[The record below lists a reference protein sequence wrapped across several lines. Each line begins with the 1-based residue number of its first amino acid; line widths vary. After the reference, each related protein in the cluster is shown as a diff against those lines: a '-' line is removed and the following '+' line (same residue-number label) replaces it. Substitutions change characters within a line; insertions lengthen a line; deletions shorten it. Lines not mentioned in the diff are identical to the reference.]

1 MAIIYDLSTLDVLS
15 SGRRWI
21 RSLETVPDSYEGSGI
36 PTWLNWDMAPP
47 LPQGDAFG
55 LAMFGA
61 GFDICVDLLG
71 VQQQTGWA
79 GRWRFDARDAGS
91 YRELGREVAAQ
102 LGLLRG

>member
-1 MAIIYDLSTLDVLS
+1 
-15 SGRRWI
+15 
-21 RSLETVPDSYEGSGI
+21 
-36 PTWLNWDMAPP
+36 MAPP

-79 GRWRFDARDAGS
+79 GRWRFDARDASS
-91 YRELGREVAAQ
+91 YHELGREVAAQ